1 MQNPLHLIHDHTLPD
16 WLKNL
21 RHLQLGSR
29 EPDAPQ
35 VTEEFV
41 EYRVLCLTRAAP
53 VGVEVFESD
62 GHLSPS
68 KLPHRRA

>member
-1 MQNPLHLIHDHTLPD
+1 MQNPLNRIHDHTLPD

-35 VTEEFV
+35 ITEEFV
-41 EYRVLCLTRAAP
+41 ETINDAANSYGGSLNRVRP
-53 VGVEVFESD
+53 HKKED
-62 GHLSPS
+62 GL
-68 KLPHRRA
+68 